1 MESANKLVT
10 RVDELVEKKITES
23 SLSISSINL
32 RGVIKEEY
40 DSLMKEAQKS
50 YEKIDKKLMELR
62 ETFVQEF
69 FMRERIGSTFL
80 PTGEKRLQ
88 INVVAELINT
98 PVNELCLHFL
108 NHVKTSNTRRLV
120 EYRQGYVTFYAN

>member
-1 MESANKLVT
+1 
-10 RVDELVEKKITES
+10 VDELVDKKITES

-32 RGVIKEEY
+32 REIIKEEY